1 MSLHV
6 RSPKKKMKIPKT
18 LIEIMKTDRTK
29 SKNAIVIGIGDAEK
43 TVRGAVTE
51 TVIVR
56 GTVTVAGIVTVS
68 VTGIGIVTGAVI
80 MTGTVIVT
88 GAVIVSVIV
97 TVTVTVTGV
106 ATGSVIG
113 RKTVVVTKTAIE
125 IGTEIVKNL
134 ETKRGDETM
143 TRVIEAKKEIEKRT
157 RGVAKKKKGEQ
168 TLLILRRWLINKTP
182 TGRKKIS
189 PGPVAGECSAY
200 LRVG

>member
-51 TVIVR
+51 TVTVR
-56 GTVTVAGIVTVS
+56 GTVTVSGIVTVS
-68 VTGIGIVTGAVI
+68 VTGIGIVTGVVI

-88 GAVIVSVIV
+88 GAVIVSVI
-97 TVTVTVTGV
+97 VTVTVTGV

-134 ETKRGDETM
+134 KTKRGDETM

-157 RGVAKKKKGEQ
+157 RRVAKKKKGEQ
-168 TLLILRRWLINKTP
+168 TFLILRRWLINKTP